1 MKKRLYKSRT
11 DKKISGVC
19 AGLAEYF
26 DIDVSIIRIVWAAVA
41 FFWGFGII
49 LYIIMAFVLP
59 DAPRNTHRV
68 IDVEA
73 EVVTEEK
80 KEKEKYKGPEID

>member
-1 MKKRLYKSRT
+1 MKKKLYKSRT
-11 DKKISGVC
+11 DKKLCGVC
-19 AGLAEYF
+19 AGVADYVG
-26 DIDVSIIRIVWAAVA
+26 IDVSIVRIAWAAVS

-59 DAPRNTHRV
+59 EGAASSDRV

-73 EVVTEEK
+73 EVVEDAPK
-80 KEKEKYKGPEID
+80 KEKYKGPEID